1 VDLERF
7 DMPLDNQIEKM
18 TSALR
23 SDLTGILLNLFQIA
37 VTGATVFSY
46 VPWSKEIFI
55 FVTLF
60 FMFFITIVQFIGIIE
75 MKIYQSIM
83 LCSIVCLGIGL
94 VLNFQENKNATK
106 VPLIQAKAFVDL
118 RSVGIQPY
126 DEKKGSFERYISR
139 ADNIMISF
147 TPQTSKYQDSKLDNI
162 AVFNLFEAGEKVT
175 IKICDIEREI
185 QTYPENDPRYSLSY
199 DVVFPIAEEIFK
211 RCAKNSES

>member
-1 VDLERF
+1 MDLERF
-7 DMPLDNQIEKM
+7 DMEIENQIGKV

-23 SDLTGILLNLFQIA
+23 SDLTGISLNLIQVV
-37 VTGATVFSY
+37 VTGATIFSY

-60 FMFFITIVQFIGIIE
+60 FMFFMTIVQFIGIIE

-94 VLNFQENKNATK
+94 VMNFQENKNATK

-118 RSVGIQPY
+118 RNVGIQPY
-126 DEKKGSFERYISR
+126 DGKKGSFERYISR
-139 ADNIMISF
+139 ADNVMISF
-147 TPQTSKYQDSKLDNI
+147 TPQTSKYQDSKLDNM

-175 IKICDIEREI
+175 IKICDIEREV
-185 QTYPENDPRYSLSY
+185 QTYAENDPRYSLSY

-211 RCAKNSES
+211 NCTKGN